1 MKTCSCCQQS
11 KDSSLFYKAS
21 ANKDGLANQC
31 RDCKSAKNRAYAK
44 ANPEVYVKARV
55 KYLAANA
62 AKHKENCRRW
72 DLENKE
78 RRLEIGRNY
87 AKNNPEAICMKVAKR
102 RAAKYQSTPMAL
114 TDVDKL
120 HIRCIYQLAQMRTK
134 ESGQEWHVD
143 HIVPLR
149 NKKVCGLH
157 TPWNLQVI
165 PKMENLKKK
174 NTFVV
179 A

>member
-31 RDCKSAKNRAYAK
+31 RDCKSAKNKAYAK
-44 ANPEVYVKARV
+44 AHPEVYAKARL

-62 AKHKENCRRW
+62 EKHKENCKRW

-78 RRLEIGRNY
+78 KRLAIGRKY
-87 AKNNPEAICMKVAKR
+87 GQNNPDAIRLKAANR
-102 RAAKYQSTPMAL
+102 RAKKDQATPTWL
-114 TDVDKL
+114 SLFDKL
-120 HIRCIYQLAQMRTK
+120 KIRCIYQLAQMRTK